1 LFKRSRAKS
10 HRPQTGKKKEAA
22 MKDVQALRVQVPI
35 PISAGDV
42 AAIAA
47 SAQKSVPDPVA
58 GTAMTKELCP
68 HATDRIS
75 TLKRNQW
82 YQIQAVAAATELA
95 IAAIGFYR
103 VRELVAALIIF
114 SFLFGIVGIAF
125 LTLFLIQELALKR
138 VIQVVARLACVRP
151 RHAAVSS
158 QRNSDCAL
166 GSPR

>member
-1 LFKRSRAKS
+1 
-10 HRPQTGKKKEAA
+10 
-22 MKDVQALRVQVPI
+22 MKDVQTMRVQVPI
-35 PISAGDV
+35 PISAGDA

-47 SAQKSVPDPVA
+47 STQKSVPDPVA
-58 GTAMTKELCP
+58 GTAMTKEICP

-75 TLKRNQW
+75 TVKRNHW
-82 YQIQAVAAATELA
+82 YQIQAIAGATGLA

-114 SFLFGIVGIAF
+114 SFLFGIVGIAL
-125 LTLFLIQELALKR
+125 LTLISIHELALKR
-138 VIQVVARLACVRP
+138 VIQVLARLACVRP

-158 QRNSDCAL
+158 QPDSDCAL